1 MSPFDPQPSS
11 RPTESIDSF
20 PGTHSGGGVRVIVRD
35 LPPEDVNEEEAEISA
50 KGPDAIVL
58 PAGQSAQD
66 RESFLRWLNHHW
78 GGFIQQR
85 LVGRGDVLEESA
97 KDLRQRVL
105 LVLCAQYE
113 KQEVPRN
120 MRAFLDRVI
129 EHEVCNHKR
138 RWSAPIAHGAD
149 VDAEVASALGPESAA
164 LRAERWEKLRR
175 YLTHLTKEEAEVLEA
190 KELIGLTFEEIVAA
204 LGRPRST
211 VARQHESAVEKLKEL
226 ARLSERKVALGARR
240 GPGR

>member
-1 MSPFDPQPSS
+1 M
-11 RPTESIDSF
+11 
-20 PGTHSGGGVRVIVRD
+20 RVIVRD
-35 LPPEDVNEEEAEISA
+35 LPPEEVDEEAEIA
-50 KGPDAIVL
+50 AEGPDAIVL

-113 KQEVPRN
+113 KQDVPRN

-149 VDAEVASALGPESAA
+149 VDAEVASAPGPESAA

-175 YLTHLTKEEAEVLEA
+175 YLTHLTQEEAEVFEA
-190 KELIGLTFEEIVAA
+190 KELRGLTFEEIVAA

-211 VARQHESAVEKLKEL
+211 VARQHDSAMEKLKAL

-240 GPGR
+240 GPGK